1 VVVDLWWGAG
11 ALCLLP
17 DSSAHQALIF
27 AFLVLMAGGH
37 ASSYAAHPPTVLLGV
52 LALVLPMIGWLSTQ
66 GDTFHRAAAFAGALY
81 LAAIIR
87 SIQTLSYFFGRSH
100 RLAREV
106 QVERDRAEKLART
119 DFLTELN
126 NRRAF
131 YEIGEALL
139 RQTRRYVRPAALVM
153 LDVDHFKRINDRYGH
168 AAGDAVICAVAAL
181 IREHLRDSD
190 VGGRLGG
197 EEFAVLLPETAL
209 GAALSAAERLRAAIE
224 AHAVSFEG
232 DTVQFTVS
240 LGVAAAREDELLD
253 ALIAR
258 ADEALYRAKHSGRNS
273 VEPAAASSH
282 ETA

>member
-1 VVVDLWWGAG
+1 VDLWWGGG
-11 ALCLLP
+11 ALFLLP

-52 LALVLPMIGWLSTQ
+52 LALVLPMICRFAVQ
-66 GDTFHRAAAFAGALY
+66 GDTFHRAAAFAGVLY
-81 LAAIIR
+81 LAAIAR

-106 QVERDRAEKLART
+106 QAERDRAEKLART

-131 YEIGEALL
+131 YELGEVMLRQARRYAHPSALL
-139 RQTRRYVRPAALVM
+139 M
-153 LDVDHFKRINDRYGH
+153 LDVDHFKRINDRFGH
-168 AAGDAVICAVAAL
+168 AAGDEVIRAVARL
-181 IREHLRDSD
+181 IREQLRDSD

-197 EEFAVLLPETAL
+197 EEFAVFLPETAL
-209 GAALSAAERLRAAIE
+209 ADALTAAERLRAAIE
-224 AHAVSFEG
+224 LHAVEFDG
-232 DTVQFTVS
+232 ATIHFTVS
-240 LGVAAAREDELLD
+240 LGVAPAREDDALD

-273 VEPAAASSH
+273 VEPSALPAPR
-282 ETA
+282 ETV